1 MWFYHYVAT
10 CLIPLAV
17 WILLSG
23 LDDLFIDLV
32 FLFIRNRVFP
42 WPADSELEAAPE
54 RSIAILVPLWREHR
68 VIGQML
74 EHNLA
79 AIRYSAYDV
88 FVGVYPNDE
97 ATRIAVENVA
107 RSNPRVH
114 MVVGPHNGPTSKGDC
129 LNWIYRRMGQYETLH
144 GIRFDIIMTHDAEDL
159 VHPESLRLI
168 NWFSRDYAMVQ
179 VPVLPLP
186 TPAREIT
193 HGLYCDEFAE
203 FQTKDIP
210 VRQWLGGFLP
220 ANGVGTGFSRSA
232 LDHLAATRGGLIFH
246 PNCLTEDYENG
257 FRLHA
262 LGYRQVFLPI
272 RFQGRHPVATREYF
286 PRNFRSATRQRSRWV
301 AGIALQGWEMHG
313 WRGPWKQVY
322 WLWRDRKGLVGNLL
336 SPVANGVF
344 LAGLANY
351 LLNAGNG
358 HLWLF
363 ANLIPVWVARMCWAT
378 CWVTMLQVSVRSW
391 CSARIYGWHFAAGAL
406 VRATWGNAINC
417 IATVAAVRQ
426 FSLARIQRR
435 SMDWRKTDHVYP
447 RARLGELLV
456 RMRTLAQGDVE
467 RAARDLPKGLRIGEY
482 LVQLQM
488 LSEENLYQALSLQAG
503 IPVGLLS
510 SGGVDRLATR
520 ALPVEAVRHWKV
532 LPYRV
537 ETGRLHVA
545 TADVPSQE
553 LTREL
558 ASLSAL
564 EIRYCLVRPGEFAK
578 LAREYLPPTEVE
590 G

>member
-1 MWFYHYVAT
+1 VWLDHYVAT

-23 LDDLFIDLV
+23 LDDLFVDLV
-32 FLFIRNRVFP
+32 FFFTRKRVFP
-42 WPADSELEAAPE
+42 WPANSELETAPE
-54 RSIAILVPLWREHR
+54 RPIAILVPLWREHR

-107 RSNPRVH
+107 RSDPRVH
-114 MVVGPHNGPTSKGDC
+114 LVVGPHDGPTSKGDC

-144 GIRFDIIMTHDAEDL
+144 GNRFEIIMTHDAEDL
-159 VHPESLRLI
+159 AHPESLRLI

-186 TPAREIT
+186 TPVREIV

-210 VRQWLGGFLP
+210 VRQSLGGFLP

-232 LDHLAATRGGLIFH
+232 LDHLAATRGGLVFD

-257 FRLHA
+257 YRLHN

-272 RFQGRHPVATREYF
+272 RFEGRQPVATREYF
-286 PRNFRSATRQRSRWV
+286 PRNFRAATRQRSRWV

-336 SPVANGVF
+336 SPFANGVF

-351 LLNAGNG
+351 LLTAGNG
-358 HLWLF
+358 HPWLF
-363 ANLIPVWVARMCWAT
+363 GNLVPVWVARVCLVT
-378 CWVTMLQVSVRSW
+378 YWVAMVQVSVRFW
-391 CSARIYGWHFAAGAL
+391 CSARIYGWRFAAGSPL
-406 VRATWGNAINC
+406 RATWGNAVNF
-417 IATVAAVRQ
+417 IATVAAIRQ
-426 FSLARIQRR
+426 FSAARIERR
-435 SMDWRKTDHVYP
+435 SMVWRKTDHVYP

-467 RAARDLPKGLRIGEY
+467 KAARELPKGLRIGEY
-482 LVQLQM
+482 LVQLQI

-503 IPVGLLS
+503 IPVGRLS
-510 SGGVDRLATR
+510 NGEVDRLATR
-520 ALPVEAVRHWKV
+520 TLPVEAVRHWKV

-564 EIRYCLVRPGEFAK
+564 ELRFCLVQPGELAK
-578 LAREYLPPTEVE
+578 LAREYLPPAS
-590 G
+590 